1 MTPPPKPGTPRL
13 QTSRQRY
20 QKFRT
25 EGPKSFSVDFRE
37 RESKRDRK
45 PDDKDEKGEKKP
57 LTPEEEKQKKLE
69 AKQKR
74 RKYLKQYAYW
84 IAPYKYLLAGL
95 FALSLLAAMLDMVG
109 PWLFGHTM
117 DSILAPKVPHSAYS
131 LPDAKQQ
138 LVFIGIVWLSIL
150 LVARLVAV
158 VRWYGTL
165 SLNSQLVARMRKR
178 VHRRLMNL
186 TLSNIHDLKTGKIV
200 SRLSNDVG
208 QSMGLLQQGLLS
220 PLSAAVRLLLT
231 TVILFTWN
239 WRLAL
244 AAAAILPPVLWVSL
258 MWTRRVRPIFKS
270 AGEDRNETDAR
281 VTETFS
287 GIRVVRAFRRE
298 AKEMRDAALGYNT
311 HTRKNLY
318 AHRVSAVVD
327 IFWEMLI
334 PLSTL
339 AIIFIGGQLILAN
352 NSQTTVGQIVAFN
365 AYTGMLLWPMWQIVQ
380 SMNQTQQSLAAME
393 RVFEIFDL
401 PMDPQ
406 DPPYAVDA
414 PAVVQ
419 DIRIEQMTFEYRE
432 GKPVLED
439 IDVAVKGGSVV
450 ALVGRSGAG
459 KTTFTDLLARFY
471 DPTRGAIKV
480 NGIDIRTIKREG
492 YRSLL
497 AVVQQ
502 ETFLFDGTVR
512 DNIAYGRRDA
522 ADSLVIEAATRA
534 NAHEFIAQLP
544 EGYNTIIGERGVK
557 LSGGQRQR
565 ISIARAI
572 LADPQILILDE
583 ATSNL
588 DTESEQL
595 IQGALKELYKSRTT
609 FVIAHR
615 LSTVAHA
622 DLILVM
628 EKGRIVERG
637 THAELMAQHGKYAEM
652 VDRQRQFAFEE
663 ERAFG

>member
-1 MTPPPKPGTPRL
+1 MSAPL

-20 QKFRT
+20 KKFRT

-37 RESKRDRK
+37 RDADKRS
-45 PDDKDEKGEKKP
+45 DDKPGEHDKEKKP
-57 LTPEEEKQKKLE
+57 LTPEEQKQKKLE

-74 RKYLKQYAYW
+74 KKYLRQYAFW
-84 IAPYKYLLAGL
+84 ISPYKYALAGL
-95 FALSLLAAMLDMVG
+95 FSLSLLAACLDMVG
-109 PWLFGHTM
+109 PWLFGYTM
-117 DSILAPKVPHSAYS
+117 DALLAPKVPHSSFS
-131 LPDAKQQ
+131 LPDAKST
-138 LVFIGIVWLSIL
+138 LVVVGVIWLAVL
-150 LVARLVAV
+150 LLARIVAV
-158 VRWYGTL
+158 MRWYGTL

-220 PLSAAVRLLLT
+220 PLSALVRLILT
-231 TVILFTWN
+231 MGILFVWN

-334 PLSTL
+334 PLSSL
-339 AIIFIGGQLILAN
+339 AIVFIGGQLILAKN
-352 NSQTTVGQIVAFN
+352 PQTTVGQIVAFN
-365 AYTGMLLWPMWQIVQ
+365 MYTGMLLWPMWQIVQ

-406 DPPYAVDA
+406 DPPDAIDA
-414 PAVVQ
+414 PAVI
-419 DIRIEQMTFEYRE
+419 DSIRIEQMTFEYRE
-432 GKPVLED
+432 GKAVLED
-439 IDVAVKGGSVV
+439 IDIDVKGGTVV

-480 NGIDIRTIKREG
+480 NGIDIRKIKRDS

-512 DNIAYGRRDA
+512 DNISYGRRDA
-522 ADSLVIEAATRA
+522 AEPLVIEAATRA
-534 NAHEFIAQLP
+534 NAHEFIVQLP

-628 EKGRIVERG
+628 ESGRIVERG
-637 THAELMAQHGKYAEM
+637 NHMELMGRQGVYAGM